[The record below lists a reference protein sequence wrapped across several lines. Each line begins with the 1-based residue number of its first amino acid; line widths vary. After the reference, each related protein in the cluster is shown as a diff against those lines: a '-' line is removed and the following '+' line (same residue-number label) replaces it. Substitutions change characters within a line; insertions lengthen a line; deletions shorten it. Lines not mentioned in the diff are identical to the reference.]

1 MTRSSLPSTEYKSSI
16 TVIPNVSYSVMVEV
30 LGSSKTSV
38 HESLTGVVLDGQD
51 LGSCSPKANS
61 TSCVFSMC
69 KEISEKETIIASK
82 GGKIDLVMTFF
93 NHSSRCNCDP
103 ISWKCS
109 PELTDSRQISMVA
122 VARIVLRR
130 SSEFDAGM
138 VRRRLHKWF
147 ENEV

>member
-1 MTRSSLPSTEYKSSI
+1 MTRSSLPSTQYKSSI
-16 TVIPNVSYSVMVEV
+16 TIVPNVSYNVMVEV
-30 LGSSKTSV
+30 LSSSNLSA

-61 TSCVFSMC
+61 TSCTFSIC
-69 KEISEKETIIASK
+69 KEISEKETIIVSK
-82 GGKIDLVMTFF
+82 GGAIDLVMRFF

-103 ISWKCS
+103 IAWKCS

-130 SSEFDAGM
+130 TSEFDTGII
-138 VRRRLHKWF
+138 R
-147 ENEV
+147 